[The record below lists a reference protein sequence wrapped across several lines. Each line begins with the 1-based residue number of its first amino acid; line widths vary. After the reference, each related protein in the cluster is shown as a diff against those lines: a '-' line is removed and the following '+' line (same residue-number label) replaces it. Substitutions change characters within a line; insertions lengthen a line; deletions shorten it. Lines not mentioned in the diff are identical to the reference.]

1 MGFTLKSLTVAV
13 VWSIATRSCM
23 AMPIPSSIS
32 RRAIRDASYIPR
44 QYLQGLPKLTT
55 IADVA
60 SSNIAEPVSD
70 DKWHLS
76 SRKAV
81 GDIDSGVNKDYID
94 YSSAG
99 YFPRSSDEDT
109 DNGRFAVPVDY
120 RRNSQ
125 GRGSTSSVSDHIN
138 TGYAAR
144 YDGPLSPASDGK
156 LLNLL
161 PESLRKATR
170 LILFRQ
176 PTFSIVAL
184 YSASESGFHKIRYLL
199 SLNIDASNREI
210 ITFKNRH
217 YRAAASLRSP
227 SKLSSGTAR
236 SPAIITDETEN
247 AVRHH
252 PD

>member
-1 MGFTLKSLTVAV
+1 MCVGAYVPSHFPCVYELESPSPFSSENSRFKFVATVSAVQALHSLPIFLESLSIIMGFTLKSLTVAV

-23 AMPIPSSIS
+23 GMPIPSSIS

-70 DKWHLS
+70 DKWHMS

-125 GRGSTSSVSDHIN
+125 GRGSTLSVSDHMN

-161 PESLRKATR
+161 PESLRKGDKR
-170 LILFRQ
+170 VF
-176 PTFSIVAL
+176 V
-184 YSASESGFHKIRYLL
+184 
-199 SLNIDASNREI
+199 
-210 ITFKNRH
+210 
-217 YRAAASLRSP
+217 
-227 SKLSSGTAR
+227 
-236 SPAIITDETEN
+236 
-247 AVRHH
+247 
-252 PD
+252 